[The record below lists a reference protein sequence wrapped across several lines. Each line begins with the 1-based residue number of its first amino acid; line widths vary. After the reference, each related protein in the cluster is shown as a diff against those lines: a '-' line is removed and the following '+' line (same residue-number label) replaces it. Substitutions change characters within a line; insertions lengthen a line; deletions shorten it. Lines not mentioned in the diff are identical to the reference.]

1 MRQNIFIFSLLFVF
15 ILFSTPCLSQTEA
28 ETGTESEK
36 VQVIPLTVGD
46 LQKLKDPENTDHFEF
61 ITEFYKKNKDRGA
74 TDAQILNEL
83 LKADVE
89 NGQNSELVK
98 KLSLLGKRYKDIEHF
113 FKNAFDEI
121 NMNILEKNPGRT
133 DLLIDIDNTD
143 TWKNI
148 KHFDIVNTTFY
159 QYLKIFQKSAYFSEI
174 VSADNFSAILS
185 SCANRGKG
193 DILMS
198 LILFPKD
205 NAVFLTQKPGETY
218 QNIQVDFSQS
228 ENLLFDEVF
237 PPMEK
242 VLTVNGEKMIGYD
255 ERIYLPFYT
264 RLKNMNDTGIVKATV
279 TATVCKDNV
288 CNQETTPVI
297 KYVTDKS
304 TIEASSCMKIRQQ
317 MSLTPKAG
325 MARVQLKNIYF
336 DRIDEKQVDLLAD
349 FEIAWY
355 FNTKASFIIKNEEG
369 VLFSDPFVIQ
379 DGNDL
384 HLKVRVLN
392 PEALQENLNV
402 VIDVEYAG
410 KSAEFKKNVSFE
422 RPILTKFFSLFSF
435 SILDFIVAF
444 LSGIKFI
451 LLTPVLTALLLLG
464 TQAAI
469 INRKTSS
476 KTLSFY
482 YGLGKMFY
490 FWCVVFFLLALI
502 WNYILP
508 NGLLYWGIQFISP
521 LLNFIFILIFAICAL
536 YLFRIFDDVSV
547 VMLSDKFPFFFSFF
561 KAEEVREKAGM
572 IVGFV
577 TGALLLITPMT
588 SFYYELYILLSRSPI
603 IYSLT
608 FAAGVSLPFLAL
620 SFLDKRG
627 AALPEDKRA
636 QKLIRMVLPFP
647 LFFQILFL
655 LLDILVG
662 TSVNIFVLCFVLI
675 VLSMSVV
682 LKFPRFKRKY
692 VLALLLVMASAFV
705 SPFPEK
711 NAFNAAWGIPF
722 DEDMLRQKV
731 YEGKSVY
738 LNVTESF
745 CLSCHWN
752 RFLMYFAGAPKE
764 IKDGKLTIMR
774 IKYNHPFLKRLLEQS
789 GKYGLPTNLAFSPVY
804 PEGKLLDPVF
814 SFLTMKSIVE
824 EFLVSEENDVSDF
837 QSELEEN
844 PPKPE
849 EKDIN

>member
-1 MRQNIFIFSLLFVF
+1 
-15 ILFSTPCLSQTEA
+15 
-28 ETGTESEK
+28 
-36 VQVIPLTVGD
+36 
-46 LQKLKDPENTDHFEF
+46 
-61 ITEFYKKNKDRGA
+61 
-74 TDAQILNEL
+74 
-83 LKADVE
+83 
-89 NGQNSELVK
+89 
-98 KLSLLGKRYKDIEHF
+98 
-113 FKNAFDEI
+113 
-121 NMNILEKNPGRT
+121 
-133 DLLIDIDNTD
+133 
-143 TWKNI
+143 
-148 KHFDIVNTTFY
+148 
-159 QYLKIFQKSAYFSEI
+159 
-174 VSADNFSAILS
+174 
-185 SCANRGKG
+185 
-193 DILMS
+193 
-198 LILFPKD
+198 
-205 NAVFLTQKPGETY
+205 
-218 QNIQVDFSQS
+218 
-228 ENLLFDEVF
+228 
-237 PPMEK
+237 
-242 VLTVNGEKMIGYD
+242 
-255 ERIYLPFYT
+255 
-264 RLKNMNDTGIVKATV
+264 
-279 TATVCKDNV
+279 
-288 CNQETTPVI
+288 
-297 KYVTDKS
+297 
-304 TIEASSCMKIRQQ
+304 MKIRQQ
-317 MSLTPKAG
+317 MSLTPKAH
-325 MARVQLKNIYF
+325 MARVELKNMYL
-336 DRIDEKQVDLLAD
+336 DKSDNNQVDLLAD

-355 FNTKASFIIKNEEG
+355 FNAKASFIIKNEEG
-369 VLFSDPFVIQ
+369 ILFSDPFVVQ

-384 HLKVRVLN
+384 HLKVRILN
-392 PEALQENLNV
+392 PEALQKNLNV

-422 RPILTKFFSLFSF
+422 RPILTKFFALFRF

-444 LSGIKFI
+444 LSGVKFI

-469 INRKTSS
+469 ISRKTAS

-490 FWCVVFFLLALI
+490 FWCLVYLMIALI

-508 NGLLYWGIQFISP
+508 DGLLYWGIQFVFP
-521 LLNFIFILIFAICAL
+521 FLNFLFILIFAVCAL
-536 YLFRIFDDVSV
+536 YLFKIFDDVSV

-561 KAEEVREKAGM
+561 KAEEVREKAGL
-572 IVGFV
+572 IVGFI
-577 TGALLLITPMT
+577 TGVLLLITPMT
-588 SFYYELYILLSRSPI
+588 SFYYEVYILLSRSPI

-608 FAAGVSLPFLAL
+608 FAAGVSLPFLAV

-655 LLDILVG
+655 LLDVLVG
-662 TSVNIFVLCFVLI
+662 TDVDIFVLCFVLI
-675 VLSMSVV
+675 VLGASTV
-682 LKFPRFKRKY
+682 LKFPQFKQKY
-692 VLALLLVMASAFV
+692 VLAILLVMASAFV
-705 SPFPEK
+705 PPFPEK
-711 NAFNAAWGIPF
+711 DSFNKAWGIPF
-722 DEDMLRQKV
+722 DEELLRQKV